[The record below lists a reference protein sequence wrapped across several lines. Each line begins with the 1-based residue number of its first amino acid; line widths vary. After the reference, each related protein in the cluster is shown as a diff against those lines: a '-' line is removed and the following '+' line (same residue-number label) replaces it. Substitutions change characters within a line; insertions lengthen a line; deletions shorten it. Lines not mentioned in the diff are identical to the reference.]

1 MMKIWSKVFY
11 STLLATFTLVPST
24 QNFAAEAKPTVIRLA
39 TPYVGTGNRPVG
51 YSNYYSTTQT
61 LGLLEKE
68 FQKDGI
74 KVQWNNFKGAGPAIN
89 ESFANG
95 LVDITWIG
103 DLPALIGKSSRLDTK
118 LVAIAGTQDHA
129 YLAVPTGS
137 TAKSFADLKGKR
149 IGFFKGT
156 NLHLSIISVL
166 KRQGLSEKD
175 FRLVNTDGPVA
186 YSALASGDL
195 DAIWTNQTIYPT
207 VDRGIA
213 KIIYS
218 TKQEPDANKL
228 SGYVLVNSKFEQKY
242 PETVQRVVNVLVKQA
257 AWESNPANK
266 AALFKLW
273 SKSGLP
279 YANFVKANTGVDLKR
294 HSAPILDAYN
304 IALIKQKLKAGQ
316 DLRLIRGNINVD
328 QWVEPKYVNN
338 ALKVNNLQN
347 FWKPLNTSGN

>member
-1 MMKIWSKVFY
+1 MSAWSKILVG
-11 STLLATFTLVPST
+11 SVLTTTTLFSSV
-24 QNFAAEAKPTVIRLA
+24 QIFAAEAKPTVIRLS

-51 YSNYYSTTQT
+51 YSNYYATTQT
-61 LGLLEKE
+61 LGLIEKE

-103 DLPALIGKSSRLDTK
+103 DLPALIGKSSRLDTR
-118 LVAIAGTQDHA
+118 LVAIAGTNDNA
-129 YLAVPTGS
+129 YLAVPQGS
-137 TAKSFADLKGKR
+137 SAKSFADLKGKR

-156 NLHLSIISVL
+156 NVHLSFINTI

-175 FRLVNTDGPVA
+175 FRIVNTDGAVG

-195 DAIWTNQTIYPT
+195 DAIWSNQTLFPV

-218 TKQEPDANKL
+218 TKQEPTQNQL

-257 AWESNPANK
+257 AWESNPTNK
-266 AALFKLW
+266 TELFKLW

-294 HSAPILDAYN
+294 HSAPIFDAYN
-304 IALIKQKLKAGQ
+304 INLIKQKLKAGQ
-316 DLRLIRGNINVD
+316 DLKLIRGNVDVD
-328 QWVEPKYVNN
+328 QWIEPKYVNN
-338 ALKVNNLQN
+338 ALKTLNLQT
-347 FWKPLNTSGN
+347 FWTPLNANGK

>member
-1 MMKIWSKVFY
+1 MSSWSKFLLTSLV
-11 STLLATFTLVPST
+11 STASLFST
-24 QNFAAEAKPTVIRLA
+24 VQVIAAEAKPTIIRFS

-61 LGLLEKE
+61 LGLIEKE

-74 KVQWNNFKGAGPAIN
+74 KIQWNNFKGAGPAIN

-103 DLPALIGKSSRLDTK
+103 DLPALIGKSSRLDTR
-118 LVAIAGTQDHA
+118 LVAIAGTNDNA
-129 YLAVPTGS
+129 YLAVPTSS

-156 NLHLSIISVL
+156 NLHLSIISTL

-175 FRLVNTDGPVA
+175 FRFVNTDGAVGYA
-186 YSALASGDL
+186 ALASGDL
-195 DAIWTNQTIYPT
+195 DAIWSNQTLFPV

-218 TKQEPDANKL
+218 TKQEPTANQL

-242 PETVQRVVNVLVKQA
+242 PEVVQRVVNVLVKQA

-266 AALFKLW
+266 NELFKIW

-279 YANFVKANTGVDLKR
+279 YANFNKAYAGVDLKR
-294 HSAPILDAYN
+294 HSAPIFDAYN
-304 IALIKQKLKAGQ
+304 VSLIKQKLKAGQ
-316 DLRLIRGNINVD
+316 DLKLIRGNIDVD
-328 QWVEPKYVNN
+328 QWIEPKYVNN
-338 ALKVNNLQN
+338 ALKTLNLQG
-347 FWKPLNTSGN
+347 FWKPLNASGK